1 MAKLLTGFVNLTKC
15 KEAKLFKN
23 KAGDVCCNIILWL
36 NDDAP
41 DKYGNTAN
49 IQLQVEKGA
58 PKVYVGNLK
67 PYEKKEASAP
77 QQQQHPTDDLPF

>member
-1 MAKLLTGFVNLTKC
+1 MAKMLTGFINLTKC

-23 KAGDVCCNIILWL
+23 KAGETCCNVVLWL
-36 NDDAP
+36 NNEP
-41 DKYGNTAN
+41 DKFGHTAS

-67 PYEKKEASAP
+67 PYEKKEAPVPVPDKAP
-77 QQQQHPTDDLPF
+77 WE